1 MSLPWIL
8 VCPSSRGIGF
18 ALTRKLLLTT
28 SLPVLAT
35 TRQRD
40 PSVTK
45 SALLEGLV
53 GNNNNSN
60 NNNPSRRLTVVP
72 CDVTDESSIAAAAAE
87 AARLFPPREHHL
99 QLACAIPGVLH
110 PEKSPRQVDA
120 ALALDS
126 LRVNTLGPL
135 LLMKHFGDLLPRRRT
150 EMAEEWPSPSES
162 KAGTGTTGA
171 ISSRAGATAAAAAAV
186 WLNMAARVGSTA
198 DNRLGGWY
206 SYRASK
212 AAVISL
218 TKTFDLHLAARCG
231 DRAMAVAYH
240 PGTVRTDFSEAFW
253 AGVEEGKL
261 FSPEYAVDRMLDVVA
276 GLRLEQ
282 RGRCWDWKNEQ
293 VPP

>member
-18 ALTRKLLLTT
+18 ALTRRLLLTT

-45 SALLEGLV
+45 AALLDGLM
-53 GNNNNSN
+53 GNNNNKDDGA
-60 NNNPSRRLTVVP
+60 PSRRLEVVS
-72 CDVTDESSIAAAAAE
+72 CDVTDEPSIAAAAAE
-87 AARLFPPREHHL
+87 AARLFPPSTHHL

-126 LRVNTLGPL
+126 LRVNALGPL

-150 EMAEEWPSPSES
+150 GTAQGRPSSSAPR
-162 KAGTGTTGA
+162 AGTGTNDAT
-171 ISSRAGATAAAAAAV
+171 SSTAATAV

-261 FSPEYAVDRMLDVVA
+261 FSPEYAVDRMMDVVA
-276 GLRLEQ
+276 GLSLEQ
-282 RGRCWDWKNEQ
+282 RGRCWDWRSDE